1 MKKATEELLKILKNT
16 PDMETYL
23 SQEKDNINTIVLA
36 EYLEDLCK
44 EKNISKAQ
52 CIKNSGLDRN
62 YAYQVFSGTKY
73 PARDKVLALCFG
85 FSLSLD
91 EMQTLLKTT
100 GYPILYAKNKRD
112 SVIIFAVQRGYSI
125 IHVNDLLYEMGIELI
140 E

>member
-1 MKKATEELLKILKNT
+1 MKKTTEELLKILKNT
-16 PDMETYL
+16 PDMGTYL

-36 EYLEDLCK
+36 EYLQKICNQ
-44 EKNISKAQ
+44 KNVSKAQ
-52 CIKNSGLDRN
+52 CIKQSGLDRN

-85 FSLSLD
+85 FSLNL
-91 EMQTLLKTT
+91 EEIQNLLKTT

-112 SVIIFAVQRGYSI
+112 SVIIFAIQRGYSI
-125 IHVNDLLYEMGIELI
+125 INVNELLYEMGMELV

>member
-1 MKKATEELLKILKNT
+1 MKKTTEELLKILKNT
-16 PDMETYL
+16 PDMGTYL

-36 EYLEDLCK
+36 EYLQKICK
-44 EKNISKAQ
+44 QKNVSKAQ
-52 CIKNSGLDRN
+52 CIKQSGLDRN

-85 FSLSLD
+85 LSLSLD
-91 EMQTLLKTT
+91 EIQNLLKTT

-112 SVIIFAVQRGYSI
+112 SAIIFAVQRGYSI